1 MGVSG
6 AGGSGLCLSVI
17 ELGGVGPLLL
27 ILLVVLHPLQPLPGE
42 VLEHDVVVTG
52 GEGTNTHTHTHRERF
67 CGVRGAQRVG
77 LGREGGPEA
86 LLLALGCEAL
96 LLRTPTRPH
105 WEEGC
110 EWERPQSSRGSSKA
124 TPKPVS
130 APGYARRAPTA
141 APKRPKATPNL
152 SDPPRAAP
160 KAPKASKCS
169 PKIYSSP
176 KSSPRPPPA
185 APKPPHNLILLHQDL
200 ILQPQILPQT
210 TPLHQSSPKSPPVS
224 PPPPPPGSPIAAQAR
239 RWAFTPM
246 VQHRHPRDTT
256 GTAWGQRR
264 DAPRHGDGC
273 FLTVLLLSCKSH
285 AGGRGGWGGGREQR
299 EERRALGSAC
309 GAGTAPPARVR
320 GWGQHAAVPSSKGG
334 MCTPTRTPRR
344 RGGLLLCVKLYQVCI
359 YGSFVLWN

>member
-200 ILQPQILPQT
+200 ILQPQIHPQT
-210 TPLHQSSPKSPPVS
+210 SHCSPK
-224 PPPPPPGSPIAAQAR
+224 A
-239 RWAFTPM
+239 TP
-246 VQHRHPRDTT
+246 
-256 GTAWGQRR
+256 
-264 DAPRHGDGC
+264 
-273 FLTVLLLSCKSH
+273 
-285 AGGRGGWGGGREQR
+285 
-299 EERRALGSAC
+299 
-309 GAGTAPPARVR
+309 
-320 GWGQHAAVPSSKGG
+320 
-334 MCTPTRTPRR
+334 
-344 RGGLLLCVKLYQVCI
+344 
-359 YGSFVLWN
+359 